1 MEFHILGRTLT
12 VLTDSM
18 TPVNI
23 SRAQVRATICA
34 FVLHADAVLP
44 ATQIMNLVWDD
55 LDTGPE
61 ALRACVYRVRQSLGR
76 DRIETMDGAYRFRV
90 APGDVIDLHRFRD
103 LHERG
108 VAARDAG
115 DDADAVRLLGEGL
128 KLWDDPP
135 LGDLPPTISMAG
147 VIRGLV
153 DERAA
158 AHEALVDA
166 HLALGRHQELLP
178 DLRKWVTSDPL
189 NERVRTH
196 VMLALYRCGR
206 KAEALGV
213 YDDVRGLLDEVG
225 VAPGSELQLMR
236 DRILADDPTLTS
248 PGRSAIQA
256 RPAPV
261 RQLPPDVADFT
272 GRAEELDAL
281 TRLLTPPAEATAV
294 PIAEIIGPPGVGKT
308 SLAVHVAH
316 QVSHHYPDGQL
327 HFQLTGA
334 SATPRE
340 PGTVLDDALRALGVP
355 ATDIPESIE
364 QRTALYRSRLAGR
377 RLLIVADDA
386 AGPEQVRPLLPG
398 TAGCAVIVTSRT
410 QLTGLTGHLWTLGPL
425 TDEEARRL
433 LTGIIG
439 EKRILAEPA
448 PANDLVAT
456 CAGLPLALRIIGA
469 RLATRPSWPLVH
481 LAGLLR
487 HRRKRLDQLQ
497 AGDLAIRASIAAS
510 YDLLETD
517 AARAFRLLSLIGPHD
532 TAGWVLAMLLDRA
545 NADDVIE
552 TLLYRCLLTD
562 VGIDSMGEPR
572 YRMHDLI
579 REFAAERL
587 AEDPERD
594 VALVRLGFGWL
605 ELVDIADEKTPHLP
619 YAPASEH
626 YRPKD
631 MIFSVPYARR
641 LAAADPQTWLRIECP
656 STLTVVRVT
665 AENGN
670 VTSAYG
676 IALRLSAFLH
686 LNGHHADAEE
696 LWRTVAAAAEREGF
710 ERIAAISKLRAAAVV
725 GADRLNYDQA
735 MALLDEVIP
744 VLENLGDQHSLARAL
759 AMRADCAQLLSAQYL
774 EKRDTLLELARR
786 DAEKS
791 LQLARDVANRH
802 AEFSSLRVL
811 GLTFSQFGRHDDAI
825 RYCTHAVTVA
835 HDLGRTYEGHAAWAL
850 AQAYMRA
857 EAYGDALTWAED
869 GLVLARDIGHALG
882 IANFQR
888 EKGFALQGLGRHD
901 EAISEL
907 TQAIEEFQRQGF
919 DAPAAACRLRISVS
933 YRAIGRMA
941 KARAQLQQSADE
953 FALMGMSDEEAQART
968 TLRSWREGRS

>member
-12 VLTDSM
+12 VLSDSM

-44 ATQIMNLVWDD
+44 AAQIMNLVWDD
-55 LDTGPE
+55 LDIGPE
-61 ALRACVYRVRQSLGR
+61 ALRACVYRVRRSLGR
-76 DRIETMDGAYRFRV
+76 DRIETMDGAYRFRL
-90 APGDVIDLHRFRD
+90 APGDVIDLKRFRD

-115 DDADAVRLLGEGL
+115 DDGVAVRLLGEGL
-128 KLWDDPP
+128 SLWDDPP
-135 LGDLPPTISMAG
+135 LGDLPQTTAMAG

-206 KAEALGV
+206 KAEAIGV

-225 VAPGSELQLMR
+225 VAPGAELQLLR
-236 DRILADDPTLTS
+236 DRILADDPALTS
-248 PGRSAIQA
+248 PGRGAIVA
-256 RPAPV
+256 HVAPV

-272 GRAEELDAL
+272 GRAGELEELTTFLA
-281 TRLLTPPAEATAV
+281 PPAEATAV

-316 QVSHHYPDGQL
+316 LVSHHYPDGQL

-340 PGTVLDDALRALGVP
+340 PGAVLDEALRALGV
-355 ATDIPESIE
+355 ATADLPESME
-364 QRTALYRSRLAGR
+364 QRSALYRSRLAGR
-377 RLLIVADDA
+377 KLLVVADDA

-425 TDEEARRL
+425 TDDEARRL
-433 LTGIIG
+433 LTRIVG
-439 EKRILAEPA
+439 ERRILAEPD
-448 PANDLVAT
+448 PANELVDT

-469 RLATRPSWPLVH
+469 RLATRPTWPLVH

-487 HRRKRLDQLQ
+487 HRLKRLDQLQ

-517 AARAFRLLSLIGPHD
+517 AARAFRLFALVGPHD

-562 VGIDSMGEPR
+562 AGVDSMGEPR

-579 REFAAERL
+579 RDFAAERL

-605 ELVDIADEKTPHLP
+605 ELIDIADAKTPHLP
-619 YAPASEH
+619 YAPSSEH
-626 YRPKD
+626 YRAKD

-641 LAAADPQTWLRIECP
+641 LVAADPQTWLRIEYP
-656 STLTVVRVT
+656 STLAVAHIT

-686 LNGHHADAEE
+686 LNGHHADAED
-696 LWRTVAAAAEREGF
+696 LWLTVADAAEHEGF
-710 ERIAAISKLRAAAVV
+710 ERIAAVSKLRAAGVAS
-725 GADRLNYDQA
+725 ADRLKHDRA
-735 MALLDEVIP
+735 LPLLDDVIP
-744 VLENLGDQHSLARAL
+744 LLERLGDQHSLARAL
-759 AMRADCAQLLSAQYL
+759 AMRADCEQLLSMQYL
-774 EKRDTLLELARR
+774 AKRDELLKLARNDAERSLELAR
-786 DAEKS
+786 E
-791 LQLARDVANRH
+791 VANRH

-811 GLTFSQFGRHDDAI
+811 GLIFSQFGQHDNAI
-825 RYCTHAVTVA
+825 KFCTQAVTLA
-835 HDLGRTYEGHAAWAL
+835 HELGKTYESHGAWAL
-850 AQAYMRA
+850 AQAYLRA
-857 EAYGDALTWAED
+857 EAYAEALTWAED
-869 GLVLARDIGHALG
+869 GLTLARDIGHALG

-888 EKGFALQGLGRHD
+888 EKGFALQGLGKHE
-901 EAISEL
+901 EAIAAL

-919 DAPAAACRLRISVS
+919 DGLAATCRLRISAG
-933 YRAIGRMA
+933 YRALGHPVHRVGR
-941 KARAQLQQSADE
+941 
-953 FALMGMSDEEAQART
+953 GHT
-968 TLRSWREGRS
+968 